1 MADTVNPF
9 DVLHSLLDPDA
20 TFENNVARIQALLE
34 FGKLDLQLVA
44 HLLVEADVMPVL
56 AANNYRLNMDL
67 KNLSKQL
74 EMANACIR
82 DYSEQFKK
90 MSVASQDGIT
100 AADERQEACRMLK
113 FPNGELVN

>member
-1 MADTVNPF
+1 MADAVNPF
-9 DVLHSLLDPDA
+9 DVLHSLLDPNA
-20 TFENNVARIQALLE
+20 TFEDNVVRIQDLLE
-34 FGKLDLQLVA
+34 SGKLDLQLVA

-74 EMANACIR
+74 EVADACIR
-82 DYSEQFKK
+82 DYSEQLKERA
-90 MSVASQDGIT
+90 VASQDGIT